1 MVIDLRARWRNND
14 SSSLV
19 VSDDRVKECRKEG
32 GPFSAVLDVHAPW
45 CRAFYYVLKAY
56 CGYGNIKYTNR
67 NGLNTNRKLAN
78 LEPVHGHRTR

>member
-32 GPFSAVLDVHAPW
+32 GPFSAVPDVHAPW

-67 NGLNTNRKLAN
+67 NWLNTNRKLAN